1 MVGPLMVSGF
11 VSVVDMPVPQ
21 SRTLARASRAS
32 TNRLDPEKTAVT
44 DAPGAIGAPIKQRL
58 RASPMSSEPGGQT
71 ALLGSN
77 SDMMKPSSF
86 VASHSISVFD
96 SVAVSPTFVTVT
108 RASTS

>member
-1 MVGPLMVSGF
+1 MVGPLIVSGF
-11 VSVVDMPVPQ
+11 VSVLDTPVPQ
-21 SRTLARASRAS
+21 SRTRARASSAS
-32 TNRLDPEKTAVT
+32 ANRLDPENTAVT
-44 DAPGAIGAPIKQRL
+44 DAPGAIAAPTRQRL

-71 ALLGSN
+71 ALLSSN

-86 VASHSISVFD
+86 VAIHSISVFD